1 MTKKNPV
8 KKGAKLGSVKPLT
21 NVGRGVIGKNG

>member
-21 NVGRGVIGKNG
+21 NTGRGLLGKG

>member
-8 KKGAKLGSVKPLT
+8 KKGVKLGNVKPLT
-21 NVGRGVIGKNG
+21 NVARGIVGK